1 MSIFWLFNK
10 LNFILHRETFS
21 NVQKTYV
28 DAKLFSRFVCPL
40 HRFAAVGDICFRHSI
55 SLNTICAPPPHVG
68 NISA

>member
-1 MSIFWLFNK
+1 M
-10 LNFILHRETFS
+10 ETFS
-21 NVQKTYV
+21 NAHKTYV

-40 HRFAAVGDICFRHSI
+40 RRFTAVGDICFRHSI